1 LIALA
6 KTRILLTGGR
16 GMVGRNILEHPL
28 ACQFEIIAPGSDE
41 LDLSDF
47 AATRRF
53 MVDVKPDAVIHSA
66 GRVGGIQ
73 ANMAYPVDFLVTNVD
88 LGRNVILAA
97 RETGVNKL
105 LNLASSCMYP
115 RDAANPLGENLILKG
130 ELEPTNEGYAI
141 AKVFATRLCQYISR
155 ENPSLQ
161 YKTLI
166 PCNLFGRHDKFSPEH
181 SHLIPAIIHKV
192 HQAKQQGHAS
202 VDIWGDGT
210 ARREFMYAGDL
221 ADAVLRGLSDFAQLP
236 ELMNIG
242 LGHDFSINEYY
253 AATAEFIGWHG
264 EFVHDTTKPVG
275 MKQKLVDIDR
285 QRNWGWMPA
294 TSLSEGIHKAYQYYL
309 QESRHEL

>member
-1 LIALA
+1 MTALA
-6 KTRILLTGGR
+6 KARILLTGGR

-28 ACQFEIIAPGSDE
+28 VCQFEVIAPGSDE

-47 AATRRF
+47 VATRRF
-53 MVDVKPDAVIHSA
+53 MADVKPDAVIHSA

-73 ANMAYPVDFLVTNVD
+73 ANMANPVDFLVTNVD

-115 RDAANPLGENLILKG
+115 RNATNPLGEDLILKG

-155 ENPSLQ
+155 ENSSLH

-166 PCNLFGRHDKFSPEH
+166 PCNLYGRHDKFSPAH

-192 HQAKQQGHAS
+192 HQAKQQGHAA

-221 ADAVLRGLSDFAQLP
+221 ADAVLRGIADFEQVP
-236 ELMNIG
+236 ELMNVG

-253 AATAEFIGWHG
+253 AVAAEVIGWHG

-285 QRNWGWMPA
+285 QRNWGWMP
-294 TSLSEGIHKAYQYYL
+294 TISLREGIYQAYQYYL
-309 QESRHEL
+309 QENRNEL